1 MNFSFEPVFAS
12 ASLYDIRLR
21 KKISENFYFEFNS
34 DEVLSLIQNCLPY
47 PITKDPK
54 YRNALFSLE
63 GQDLSAVYLVFKVC
77 H

>member
-1 MNFSFEPVFAS
+1 MFAN

-34 DEVLSLIQNCLPY
+34 DQVLSLIKNCLSFSESNCS
-47 PITKDPK
+47 K

-63 GQDLSAVYLVFKVC
+63 GQDLSAIYLVFKVIN
-77 H
+77 